1 MSLTSS
7 VCLLLSEWISFLLA
21 AVPPRSRRTFVEL
34 LIGCMLN
41 PEGWVT
47 RAIGAIRREAHWTTY
62 YKLIERA
69 NVSVADLSIQLLQL
83 TQRVFPNELVNLII
97 DDTLVPRCAKKGPG
111 ISVKHDHS
119 HKANRP
125 TFLNSQGWVTL
136 ALVVRVRLGSALTIP
151 IRSWL
156 VEESGQRGKL
166 WVARQLI
173 ESVRGNVRE
182 ARLLIDAWFMRKSL
196 ILPLLEQR
204 VRIIGQVR
212 RDTALYLPPEPEP
225 KRRGPKRKYG
235 QRLDAAMLDTLPAQ
249 EMNLMLYGKLQ
260 LVRLRSAITV
270 ARFLKGAR
278 AGGVVRDASGR
289 QHLVASA
296 PDSGHRDGIVG
307 SGRGG
312 NLRRTLGYRAFVP
325 QPEAMVGGDEP
336 VATIEGGSGTVDADS
351 FHSLCLDPIARP
363 ETVGILSVDGNRA
376 LAQGS
381 NDHGG
386 TFRSVDAHPI
396 YRTSRTPCLQPEVG
410 EFRDAFPHS
419 GSTIAVLRHATP
431 CPSLSNRPVFVFSP
445 PHHHGKSWVAGRGEC
460 LKFSND

>member
-173 ESVRGNVRE
+173 EV
-182 ARLLIDAWFMRKSL
+182 
-196 ILPLLEQR
+196 
-204 VRIIGQVR
+204 
-212 RDTALYLPPEPEP
+212 
-225 KRRGPKRKYG
+225 G
-235 QRLDAAMLDTLPAQ
+235 QRECQGSASADRCLVHAQEFDSTLARTEGTHHRSGATGYGTLPA
-249 EMNLMLYGKLQ
+249 
-260 LVRLRSAITV
+260 
-270 ARFLKGAR
+270 
-278 AGGVVRDASGR
+278 
-289 QHLVASA
+289 
-296 PDSGHRDGIVG
+296 
-307 SGRGG
+307 
-312 NLRRTLGYRAFVP
+312 
-325 QPEAMVGGDEP
+325 
-336 VATIEGGSGTVDADS
+336 SGTRTETPGGRNENTGSDS
-351 FHSLCLDPIARP
+351 M
-363 ETVGILSVDGNRA
+363 
-376 LAQGS
+376 Q
-381 NDHGG
+381 
-386 TFRSVDAHPI
+386 
-396 YRTSRTPCLQPEVG
+396 PCWIHCQ
-410 EFRDAFPHS
+410 R
-419 GSTIAVLRHATP
+419 R
-431 CPSLSNRPVFVFSP
+431 
-445 PHHHGKSWVAGRGEC
+445 K
-460 LKFSND
+460 

>member
-225 KRRGPKRKYG
+225 KRRGRNENTGSDSMQPCWIHCQRRK
-235 QRLDAAMLDTLPAQ
+235 
-249 EMNLMLYGKLQ
+249 
-260 LVRLRSAITV
+260 
-270 ARFLKGAR
+270 
-278 AGGVVRDASGR
+278 
-289 QHLVASA
+289 
-296 PDSGHRDGIVG
+296 
-307 SGRGG
+307 
-312 NLRRTLGYRAFVP
+312 
-325 QPEAMVGGDEP
+325 
-336 VATIEGGSGTVDADS
+336 
-351 FHSLCLDPIARP
+351 
-363 ETVGILSVDGNRA
+363 
-376 LAQGS
+376 
-381 NDHGG
+381 
-386 TFRSVDAHPI
+386 
-396 YRTSRTPCLQPEVG
+396 
-410 EFRDAFPHS
+410 
-419 GSTIAVLRHATP
+419 
-431 CPSLSNRPVFVFSP
+431 
-445 PHHHGKSWVAGRGEC
+445 
-460 LKFSND
+460 